1 MRKSVRRRKSS
12 ISKAGSYSEI
22 GKFWDEHELVE
33 FWHKTRKIKVT
44 RLNQTPIQ
52 AIPQKLQ
59 MNHHVNAIAGRLSLR
74 EPPQRPSLEILD
86 RRF

>member
-1 MRKSVRRRKSS
+1 MRKSVGRRKSS

-22 GKFWDEHELVE
+22 DKFWYEHELVE

-44 RLNQTPIQ
+44 KLNQTPIQ

-59 MNHHVNAIAGRLSLR
+59 MNRHVNAIARTP
-74 EPPQRPSLEILD
+74 EPASGCSGPHWRSSTAD
-86 RRF
+86 F